1 MCEYSFIASYE
12 NMDNFSK
19 RELSIIVD
27 SFGFKSEKNVF
38 IKAMELAYKYKR
50 DNECFDK
57 LEFISC

>member
-1 MCEYSFIASYE
+1 MNEYTFLVSYE

-27 SFGFKSEKNVF
+27 SSGLKSEKSVF
-38 IKAMELAYKYKR
+38 IKAMELAYKYKS